1 MLSKGALPFAF
12 FDVFCEFDRRIRKE
26 RNMKKT
32 RNMVRTII
40 LIASVLALLMSA
52 LIGFIG
58 YRHVKNAYMDSFSE
72 ELRATAIMM
81 EDIVSH
87 QNDGEWRL
95 SANGELMKGN
105 TLVHDALQAQIDNL
119 HERTG
124 VHFTLFYGDTRYVTS
139 MVDSETGLRMEG
151 TKASAE
157 VVNIVINGKQE
168 YLAENLE
175 IGGENWY
182 AYYLPLKNND
192 GTVVGMI
199 FAGRDTSLVDNN
211 LKMALRAI
219 IIVYFVFFLFNWGV
233 ARFLISTS
241 TKAMKD
247 IVGGLKKM
255 EDGELNFYIDDKTFN
270 RKDELGAIAKS
281 SAELRDKLQEVIK
294 VTKDLSEEVSKS
306 GANLSSSA
314 ETASQVADQ
323 VASAVEDISRGAI
336 SQAEN
341 VEDSMNNTNELGDS
355 IEEITDSIEGLTTA
369 ATEMLTGADRT
380 VETLS
385 LLMDKNENVMAS
397 MQNIND
403 QIRLT
408 NDSVKEIA
416 DASNIIT
423 SISEQTNLLSLNASI
438 EAARAGEYGRGFAV
452 VAAEIGSL
460 AEQSKQ
466 AAVSIN
472 KIVENLVGESEKSV
486 ETIEQLNADVT
497 EQNAHLTNTKAD
509 MDAVIEN
516 VNNVES
522 STKMISEKIHLLN
535 GLKKSFGEIIEELS
549 AISQEN
555 AASTEETNASMEE
568 LNSTFAVISD
578 AAGDLREMAETLN
591 EKMGYFTLEL
601 EGAEA

>member
-1 MLSKGALPFAF
+1 
-12 FDVFCEFDRRIRKE
+12 
-26 RNMKKT
+26 
-32 RNMVRTII
+32 
-40 LIASVLALLMSA
+40 
-52 LIGFIG
+52 
-58 YRHVKNAYMDSFSE
+58 
-72 ELRATAIMM
+72 
-81 EDIVSH
+81 
-87 QNDGEWRL
+87 
-95 SANGELMKGN
+95 MKGN

-119 HERTG
+119 HESTG

-157 VVNIVINGKQE
+157 VVNTVITGKQE
-168 YLAENLE
+168 FLAENLE

-314 ETASQVADQ
+314 ETASLVADQ

-466 AAVSIN
+466 AAISIN

-497 EQNAHLTNTKAD
+497 EQNEHLTNTKAD

-522 STKMISEKIHLLN
+522 STQMISEKIHLLN
-535 GLKKSFGEIIEELS
+535 GLKKSFGAIIEELS

-601 EGAEA
+601 EGAES

>member
-1 MLSKGALPFAF
+1 
-12 FDVFCEFDRRIRKE
+12 
-26 RNMKKT
+26 MKKT

-157 VVNIVINGKQE
+157 VVNTVINGNRE
-168 YLAENLE
+168 FLAENLE

-182 AYYLPLKNND
+182 AYYLPLKNTD
-192 GTVVGMI
+192 GTVVGMV

-255 EDGELNFYIDDKTFN
+255 EDGELNFYIDGKTFN

-281 SAELRDKLQEVIK
+281 SAELHDKLQEVIK

-306 GANLSSSA
+306 GASLSSSA
-314 ETASQVADQ
+314 ETASLVADQ

-385 LLMDKNENVMAS
+385 LLMDKNENVMTS

-466 AAVSIN
+466 AAISIN

-522 STKMISEKIHLLN
+522 STQMISEKIHLLN
-535 GLKKSFGEIIEELS
+535 GLKKSFGAIIEELS

-601 EGAEA
+601 EGAES

>member
-1 MLSKGALPFAF
+1 
-12 FDVFCEFDRRIRKE
+12 
-26 RNMKKT
+26 MKKT

-157 VVNIVINGKQE
+157 VVNTVINGNQE

-219 IIVYFVFFLFNWGV
+219 IIVYFVFFFFNWGV

-486 ETIEQLNADVT
+486 ETIEQLNAGVT

-601 EGAEA
+601 EGADS

>member
-1 MLSKGALPFAF
+1 
-12 FDVFCEFDRRIRKE
+12 
-26 RNMKKT
+26 MKKT

-105 TLVHDALQAQIDNL
+105 TLVHDALQSQIDTL

-157 VVNIVINGKQE
+157 IVNTVINGKQE
-168 YLAENLE
+168 YLADNLE

-199 FAGRDTSLVDNN
+199 FAGRDTSIVDNN
-211 LKMALRAI
+211 LKMAMRAI
-219 IIVYFVFFLFNWGV
+219 IVVYVLFFFFNWGV

-306 GANLSSSA
+306 GASLSSSA

-385 LLMDKNENVMAS
+385 LLMDKNENVMTS

-535 GLKKSFGEIIEELS
+535 GLKKSFGAIIEELS
-549 AISQEN
+549 AISEEN

-601 EGAEA
+601 EGADS

>member
-1 MLSKGALPFAF
+1 
-12 FDVFCEFDRRIRKE
+12 
-26 RNMKKT
+26 MKKT

-95 SANGELMKGN
+95 AANGELMKGN
-105 TLVHDALQAQIDNL
+105 TLVHDALQTQIDNL

-139 MVDSETGLRMEG
+139 MVDAETGLRMEG

-157 VVNIVINGKQE
+157 IVNTVINGNQE
-168 YLAENLE
+168 YLADNLE
-175 IGGENWY
+175 IGGESWY

-199 FAGRDTSLVDNN
+199 FAGRDTSVVDNN

-306 GANLSSSA
+306 GASLSSSA

-385 LLMDKNENVMAS
+385 LLMDKNENVMTS

-403 QIRLT
+403 QICLT

>member
-1 MLSKGALPFAF
+1 
-12 FDVFCEFDRRIRKE
+12 
-26 RNMKKT
+26 MKKT

-40 LIASVLALLMSA
+40 LIASALALLMSA

-87 QNDGEWRL
+87 QNDGDWKL

-157 VVNIVINGKQE
+157 VVNTVITGNQE

-466 AAVSIN
+466 AAISIN

-497 EQNAHLTNTKAD
+497 EQNEHLTNTKAD

-522 STKMISEKIHLLN
+522 STQMISEKIHLLN
-535 GLKKSFGEIIEELS
+535 GLKKSFGAIIEELS

-601 EGAEA
+601 EGAES

>member
-1 MLSKGALPFAF
+1 
-12 FDVFCEFDRRIRKE
+12 
-26 RNMKKT
+26 MKKT

-105 TLVHDALQAQIDNL
+105 TLVHDALQSQIDTL

-157 VVNIVINGKQE
+157 IVNTVINGNQE
-168 YLAENLE
+168 YLADNLE
-175 IGGENWY
+175 IGGESWY

-199 FAGRDTSLVDNN
+199 FAGRDTSIVDNN

-306 GANLSSSA
+306 GASLSSSA

-385 LLMDKNENVMAS
+385 LLMDKNENVMTS

-535 GLKKSFGEIIEELS
+535 GLKKSFGAIIEELS

>member
-1 MLSKGALPFAF
+1 
-12 FDVFCEFDRRIRKE
+12 
-26 RNMKKT
+26 MKKT

-157 VVNIVINGKQE
+157 VVNTVINGNRE
-168 YLAENLE
+168 FLAENLE

-182 AYYLPLKNND
+182 AYYLPLKNTD
-192 GTVVGMI
+192 GTVVGMV

-255 EDGELNFYIDDKTFN
+255 EDGELNFYIDGKTFN

-306 GANLSSSA
+306 GASLSSSA
-314 ETASQVADQ
+314 ETASLVADQ

-385 LLMDKNENVMAS
+385 LLMDKNENVMTS

-466 AAVSIN
+466 AAISIN

-522 STKMISEKIHLLN
+522 STQMISEKIHLLN
-535 GLKKSFGEIIEELS
+535 GLKKSFGAIIEELS

-601 EGAEA
+601 EGAES